1 MSHIKCKGANTGFF
15 PLLSAPSLFLFCFS
29 RFYPTIYSLY
39 SPTSVFFLSFSLS
52 VLSLYVYLRA
62 YTCECGYVYVLVHL
76 VESKEFWVGFIH
88 FPSSLRGSLWW
99 HTTRYAT
106 CLEWDFTIAVF
117 HLPTWMLGWHRWSTI
132 KFSVESLAQHALWM
146 REFSG
151 TSFIIS

>member
-1 MSHIKCKGANTGFF
+1 MQRSKHCLLSSPLCPITLLILFF
-15 PLLSAPSLFLFCFS
+15 PFLPYRILILFPIIF
-29 RFYPTIYSLY
+29 
-39 SPTSVFFLSFSLS
+39 FFLSFSLS
-52 VLSLYVYLRA
+52 VFSLYVYLRA
-62 YTCECGYVYVLVHL
+62 YTCECGYIYVLVHL
-76 VESKEFWVGFIH
+76 VESKEFWVCFIH
-88 FPSSLRGSLWW
+88 FPSSLWGSLWW

-132 KFSVESLAQHALWM
+132 KFSVESLAQQALWM

>member
-1 MSHIKCKGANTGFF
+1 MQSSKHCLPSSPLCPITLLILFF
-15 PLLSAPSLFLFCFS
+15 PFLPYHILIVLPYIF
-29 RFYPTIYSLY
+29 
-39 SPTSVFFLSFSLS
+39 FFLSFSLS
-52 VLSLYVYLRA
+52 VFSLYVYLRA
-62 YTCECGYVYVLVHL
+62 YTCERGYVYVLVHL
-76 VESKEFWVGFIH
+76 VESKEFWVCFIH
-88 FPSSLRGSLWW
+88 FPSSLWGSLWW

-132 KFSVESLAQHALWM
+132 KFSVESLAQQALWM